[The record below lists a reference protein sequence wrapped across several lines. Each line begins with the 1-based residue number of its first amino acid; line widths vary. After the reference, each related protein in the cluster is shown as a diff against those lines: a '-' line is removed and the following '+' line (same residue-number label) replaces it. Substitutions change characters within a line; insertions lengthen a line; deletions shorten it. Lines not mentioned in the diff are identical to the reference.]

1 MAKDKLGEN
10 DKPEWTGPTATK
22 FEKYVPDRGSAPR
35 LSSRAA
41 HTHSMILFILILGE

>member
-22 FEKYVPDRGSAPR
+22 FEKYVPDCGSRHAFPLAPR
-35 LSSRAA
+35 IPTR
-41 HTHSMILFILILGE
+41 

>member
-10 DKPEWTGPTATK
+10 DKPEWVGPTATK

-35 LSSRAA
+35 LSSRTAP
-41 HTHSMILFILILGE
+41 TQTTILFF